1 MTNEL
6 EKQFFDTFGIEP
18 ITHAVWDSTETKWK
32 NFESWEEYPPITDS
46 ILLGLEEIFAHKKIN
61 GAGFFDGFHVE
72 KHDDY
77 WIYQLTYY
85 KGGYYTCGFG
95 KTRKEAFLNQLITI
109 LNDKEVEEKEKQ
121 LVKHQ
126 VRTLFEER

>member
-1 MTNEL
+1 
-6 EKQFFDTFGIEP
+6 
-18 ITHAVWDSTETKWK
+18 
-32 NFESWEEYPPITDS
+32 
-46 ILLGLEEIFAHKKIN
+46 LLGLEEIFAHKKIN

-121 LVKHQ
+121 LIKHQ
-126 VRTLFEER
+126 VRTLFEEE